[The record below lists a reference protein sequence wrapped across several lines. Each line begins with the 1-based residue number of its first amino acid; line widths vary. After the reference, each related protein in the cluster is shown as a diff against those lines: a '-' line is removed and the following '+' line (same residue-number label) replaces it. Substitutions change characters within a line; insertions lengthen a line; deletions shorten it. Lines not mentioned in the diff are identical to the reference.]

1 MAKPEWGTKRI
12 CQSCTSRFYDFG
24 RLPIICPSC
33 GAEFDPE
40 AILKSR
46 RGRVASREK
55 ANKEAEKARKAKAA
69 EAEAEAETE
78 TEAEVALDDDSDLEV
93 GDDEVDE
100 AVIEDTDDL
109 GGDDEDLGDV
119 PVTKDDDES

>member
-12 CQSCTSRFYDFG
+12 CQSCSAKFYDFG
-24 RLPIICPSC
+24 KLPIVCPSC

-46 RGRVASREK
+46 RGRTANRAK
-55 ANKEAEKARKAKAA
+55 ANKEAERARAKAA
-69 EAEAEAETE
+69 EAETEEETE
-78 TEAEVALDDDSDLEV
+78 LEV
-93 GDDEVDE
+93 GEEEVEGEE
-100 AVIEDTDDL
+100 AVIEDADDL

-119 PVTKDDDES
+119 PVGKEDEEES

>member
-12 CQSCTSRFYDFG
+12 CQSCSAKFYDFG
-24 RLPIICPSC
+24 KLPIICPSC

-46 RGRVASREK
+46 RGRTASREK
-55 ANKEAEKARKAKAA
+55 ANKEAAERARAKAA

-78 TEAEVALDDDSDLEV
+78 EESDLEV
-93 GDDEVDE
+93 GDDEVEE

-109 GGDDEDLGDV
+109 GGDDEDIGDV
-119 PVTKDDDES
+119 PVSKDEEES

>member
-12 CQSCTSRFYDFG
+12 CQSCSAKFYDFG
-24 RLPIICPSC
+24 KLPIICPSC

-46 RGRVASREK
+46 RGRTASREK
-55 ANKEAEKARKAKAA
+55 ANKEAERARAKAA

-78 TEAEVALDDDSDLEV
+78 EETELDAVEEEVE
-93 GDDEVDE
+93 GEE

-109 GGDDEDLGDV
+109 GGDEDLGDV
-119 PVTKDDDES
+119 PVSKDEEET

>member
-12 CQSCTSRFYDFG
+12 CQSCSAKFYDFG
-24 RLPIICPSC
+24 RTPIVCPSC

-46 RGRVASREK
+46 RGRTASREK
-55 ANKEAEKARKAKAA
+55 ANKEAERARAKAA

-78 TEAEVALDDDSDLEV
+78 LEEETDLEV
-93 GDDEVDE
+93 ADDEVEE
-100 AVIEDTDDL
+100 AVIEDTEDL
-109 GGDDEDLGDV
+109 GGDDEDIGDV
-119 PVTKDDDES
+119 PVAKDEEET

>member
-12 CQSCTSRFYDFG
+12 CQSCSAKFYDFG
-24 RLPIICPSC
+24 KLPIICPSC

-46 RGRVASREK
+46 RGRTANREK
-55 ANKEAEKARKAKAA
+55 ANKEAERARAKAA

-78 TEAEVALDDDSDLEV
+78 EETDLDV
-93 GDDEVDE
+93 GDDEVEE

-109 GGDDEDLGDV
+109 GDDDEDLGDV
-119 PVTKDDDES
+119 PVSKDEEES